1 MFRSIFADNAALAL
15 DDYADLASVPKH
27 RTFQQND
34 VIDLFRKAVPFDFI
48 AVAGMDCEG
57 YGFGHG
63 HSIDT
68 DLPPAFLELY
78 YGENW
83 PRKDPFVLA
92 SRGATSVVRE
102 DEVYSTS
109 PPEQRL
115 SYIFRTFGIFNR
127 TLIPLMRNTTVF
139 GAVTFCRQERFSD
152 LELSYLVM
160 IAQPLHDAFVGPIM
174 QKFAADHMKLTAGE
188 IACLEGAA
196 NGATTEAISQ
206 RTGFQPAT
214 VDTYLKAATKKLHAK
229 NRTHAVAEAIRRKL
243 VS

>member
-15 DDYADLASVPKH
+15 DDYADLASVPRH

-34 VIDLFRKAVPFDFI
+34 MIDLFRKAVPFDFI
-48 AVAGMDCEG
+48 AVAGMDCDG

-83 PRKDPFVLA
+83 PRQDPFVSA
-92 SRGATSVVRE
+92 SRGASGIVVEE
-102 DEVYSTS
+102 DVYKTS

-115 SYIFRTFGIFNR
+115 SYILRSFGVLNR
-127 TLIPLMRNTTVF
+127 TLVPLLRNKTVF
-139 GAVTFCRQERFSD
+139 GAVTFCRADKFSD
-152 LELSYLVM
+152 LELAYLAM
-160 IAQPLHDAFVGPIM
+160 IAPSLHDAFVWPIM
-174 QKFAADHMKLTAGE
+174 EKFAADHLKLTAGE
-188 IACLEGAA
+188 IACLQGASD
-196 NGATTEAISQ
+196 GATTDGISSL
-206 RTGFQPAT
+206 TGFQPAT
-214 VDTYLKAATKKLHAK
+214 VDTYLKSATKKLKAK
-229 NRTHAVAEAIRRKL
+229 NRAHAVAEALRRRL